1 MNVTDEGGEK
11 HIYDLTGCQSGCNIK
26 KYSATVKEQ
35 MRWRN
40 MSKTSDNQVFG
51 RG

>member
-26 KYSATVKEQ
+26 EYSATVKEQ